1 MTINDKLSVH
11 VQIESASDL
20 VRARQEGR
28 GLARQLGFSPGQA
41 TLIASVISE
50 LARNIVTYAG
60 HGEIVLVSDGD
71 SAVRVIAQ
79 DSGPGIADVN
89 AALKPGFSTSQ
100 GLGLGLPGVRRIADE
115 FDIASGP
122 SGTIV
127 NVTIIKR

>member
-71 SAVRVIAQ
+71 SAVRVAQ